1 MTISPTDEKML
12 RFSIVFVWLVT
23 AAASVWTLNGQSTQ
37 LLSAAGVNDPS
48 LIRLLILGG
57 AGIDAA
63 LGLAMLLKPTGWSY
77 LAALMAMLIMTLV
90 ATILDPALWLHP
102 LGPLTKN
109 VPIGAALIV
118 LARSRT

>member
-12 RFSIVFVWLVT
+12 RFSIVFVWLLT
-23 AAASVWTLNGQSTQ
+23 AATSVWTLNGQSMQ

>member
-1 MTISPTDEKML
+1 MTISPTNEKML
-12 RFSIVFVWLVT
+12 RFSIVFVWLLT
-23 AAASVWTLNGQSTQ
+23 AATSVWTLNGQSMQ

>member
-12 RFSIVFVWLVT
+12 RFSIVFVWLLT

-57 AGIDAA
+57 AGVDAA
-63 LGLAMLLKPTGWSY
+63 LGFAMLLKPSQLSY
-77 LAALMAMLIMTLV
+77 LAALAAMLIMTFV

-109 VPIGAALIV
+109 VPIGAVLFA
-118 LARSRT
+118 LARSRR

>member
-1 MTISPTDEKML
+1 MTIAPTDEKML
-12 RFSIVFVWLVT
+12 RFSIVFVWLAT
-23 AAASVWTLNGQSTQ
+23 AAASVWTLDGQSTE
-37 LLSAAGVNDPS
+37 LLSAAGVNNPS
-48 LIRLLILGG
+48 QIRLLILGG
-57 AGIDAA
+57 AGVDAA
-63 LGLAMLLKPTGWSY
+63 LGLAMLLKSGRLSY

-109 VPIGAALIV
+109 VPIGAALIA

>member
-1 MTISPTDEKML
+1 MTNSPTNEKIL

-23 AAASVWTLNGQSTQ
+23 AATSVWTLNGQSMQ
-37 LLSAAGVNDPS
+37 LLSAAGVKDPS

-57 AGIDAA
+57 AGVDAA
-63 LGLAMLLKPTGWSY
+63 LGLAMLLKPTRWSY

-109 VPIGAALIV
+109 VPIGAALIA

>member
-1 MTISPTDEKML
+1 MTISPTNEKML

-23 AAASVWTLNGQSTQ
+23 AATSVWTLNGQSMQ

>member
-12 RFSIVFVWLVT
+12 RFSIVFVWLLT
-23 AAASVWTLNGQSTQ
+23 AATSVWTLNGQSMQ

-57 AGIDAA
+57 AGVDAA
-63 LGLAMLLKPTGWSY
+63 LGFAMLLKPSQLSY
-77 LAALMAMLIMTLV
+77 LAALAAMLIMTFV